1 MFGLFG
7 VPVDAA
13 YYLVTTLSAVLTPV
27 AGGLAV
33 GVAIAAFTVAVR
45 LLVLPFSYYAMR
57 GQAAQA
63 RIAPQVQALRQR
75 YAKQPDRLSAS
86 SKRCT
91 RKTARA
97 CSPAACRSCSSGRS
111 YP

>member
-7 VPVDAA
+7 VPSTRV
-13 YYLVTTLSAVLTPV
+13 YLVTTLSALLTPV

-33 GVAIAAFTVAVR
+33 AVAIAAFTVAVR

-63 RIAPQVQALRQR
+63 GCPAGSALRQR

-91 RKTARA
+91 RKTARQL
-97 CSPAACRSCSSGRS
+97 AAASRSCSSGRS
-111 YP
+111 CP